1 MKERILCVVI
11 SLFCLQLLPGLLFG
25 SNHGVVPVADDWK
38 QEYGD
43 VCGQTQNAMELSPE
57 QLQSYIDRCDKLQD
71 RIHELG
77 GTSGPERKI
86 YAKRLRMCRDLYQFV
101 LAFKDKKE

>member
-1 MKERILCVVI
+1 MKERILCMVM
-11 SLFCLQLLPGLLFG
+11 SLFCLQLLPAVLFG
-25 SNHGVVPVADDWK
+25 SNDGVVAVAGDWK
-38 QEYGD
+38 QEFGD

-71 RIHELG
+71 RMHELG
-77 GTSGPERKI
+77 DTNGPERKI
-86 YAKRLRMCRDLYQFV
+86 YAKRLRMCRDVYQFV